1 MTQPDEN
8 KLTIEAAYE
17 LLAGRLSDAEAERIR
32 RLCREDA
39 RSAAVLAEAEAV
51 TEAMRPPTDVPSPAL
66 TDRIVAAHRQ
76 QSRRRW
82 RWAPVAAVAVAAA
95 AVVLVMVSL
104 GRVNEPPVQPPPTE
118 LPRARTMALTKEHL
132 AEARR
137 LAKTTALELA
147 DEISDTGRI
156 AIGFVRDLVE
166 ECDISVMVRQRRPL
180 PESRTSEGEV

>member
-76 QSRRRW
+76 QSHRRW

-104 GRVNEPPVQPPPTE
+104 GRVNEPPVQPPSVS
-118 LPRARTMALTKEHL
+118 PRAETIVLTKEHL